1 MSLPVLRGASSAT
14 YPFVLRY
21 EFLTGVSAW
30 QSGAQQRWIRRAGAQ
45 VRLELPYAHLSH
57 AQKDVVKAAIT
68 SAKGRF
74 DQTLSLTLFGTT
86 VTNLGLDADEWAALE
101 NPTTQYTAP
110 LKLTQ
115 SIMQNLSPASAGAP
129 FPALAN
135 GAPGVLPFAQKKRYQ
150 TVSQRVEAGAN
161 YTYAEF
167 AGGLAGYPGDGLMA
181 WEFSEERLSDA
192 DAATRIS
199 HFIANFGRAY
209 SFVFTDPED
218 STAYPK
224 THYAS
229 DDLVV
234 TFRGVNDASVRIALE
249 SAF

>member
-1 MSLPVLRGASSAT
+1 
-14 YPFVLRY
+14 
-21 EFLTGVSAW
+21 
-30 QSGAQQRWIRRAGAQ
+30 
-45 VRLELPYAHLSH
+45 
-57 AQKDVVKAAIT
+57 
-68 SAKGRF
+68 
-74 DQTLSLTLFGTT
+74 
-86 VTNLGLDADEWAALE
+86 
-101 NPTTQYTAP
+101 
-110 LKLTQ
+110 
-115 SIMQNLSPASAGAP
+115 MQNLSPASAGAP

-167 AGGLAGYPGDGLMA
+167 AGGLAGYPGDGLMG
-181 WEFSEERLSDA
+181 WEFQEDRLSDA
-192 DAATRIS
+192 DAATRVA
-199 HFIANFGRAY
+199 HFVANFGRAY